1 MIKTYI
7 INGAGGVGKDQFI
20 EFVTDELGEKYT
32 YNISTVNI
40 VKSIAY
46 KIGWKGKKTPQ
57 DRKYLSDLK
66 DMMTYWSDLPFNN
79 VSILTELQ
87 IEEWKESQIRD
98 AAVFIHCREPNE
110 IDRLVKRLGAETIL
124 IIRDTDEIYINH
136 ADNEVFNYNYDF
148 IIDNN
153 GTLEELKDS
162 AATFVKRQIKAED

>member
-20 EFVTDELGEKYT
+20 KFVTDELGEKYT

-66 DMMTYWSDLPFNN
+66 DMMTYWSDLPFND

-87 IEEWKESQIRD
+87 VEEWKESQIRD

-124 IIRDTDEIYINH
+124 IIRDTDEVYINH

>member
-20 EFVTDELGEKYT
+20 KFVIDELGEKYI
-32 YNISTVNI
+32 YNISTVDV
-40 VKSIAY
+40 VKTIARI
-46 KIGWKGKKTPQ
+46 IGWRGKKTPQ

-66 DMMTYWSDLPFNN
+66 DMMTYWSDAPFNSVVN
-79 VSILTELQ
+79 LTELQ
-87 IEEWKESQIRD
+87 VEEWKEFQIRD

-153 GTLEELKDS
+153 GTLEELKDL